1 MSISTRDL
9 DPAFKGAGQKAYPP
23 ALLMNILFCA
33 CTFSNASAL
42 FSLTIYRGL
51 EIWRIENFNPVP
63 IPQSSYG
70 KFFTGDSYVI
80 LKTTGTKSG
89 ALLHDIHYWLGK
101 DTSQDEAGVAAIK
114 TVELDAAL
122 GGRAVQYREVQGH
135 ETEKFLSYF
144 KPCIIP
150 QEGGAASGFKHVEAE
165 EHKTRLFVPFARSS
179 LSHDDIFILDT
190 DSKIFQFNGSNS
202 SIQERAKALEVVQY
216 IKDTYHDGKCDIAA
230 VEDGRLMSDSD
241 TGEFWGF
248 FGGFAPLPRKTVND
262 DDKPADSHPP
272 KLMCV
277 EAGKAEPIEAD
288 SLTRELLDTTKC
300 YIIDCG
306 LELFAWM
313 GRNSSLDERKSA
325 SGTAEELVSGT
336 GRSKSYITRV
346 IEGFET
352 VMFKSKFDSWPQTTN
367 VAHAEDGRSKVA
379 ERLKRQGLDV
389 KGLLKTEPEKE
400 EPEAYIDCTGNL
412 RVWRV
417 NGQEKVLL
425 PASDQSKFYS
435 GDCYIF
441 QYSYPGEDR
450 EDHLIGTWIGNNSV
464 EEDRASALSMAGKM
478 VESMKF
484 IPCLARIY
492 EGSEPIQFQYILQ
505 SFIVYKGGFSDA
517 YKNYIVEK
525 EIPDET
531 YNEEGVA
538 LFRIQG
544 SGPENMQAIQTE
556 SVASSLNSAYCYIL
570 HDGPTVF
577 SWSGSFT
584 TADDQELVE
593 RMLDL
598 IKPDLQCKLQ
608 KEGTESEK
616 FWEILGGKT
625 EYPSKKIVKDAENDP
640 HLFSCDFSKA
650 ELKVCTP
657 TICYIQLLK
666 MSVDMHDFGIIL
678 SYDDSLSLR
687 MTISN
692 EKLKSGTTRS
702 CGRYFSQLPHCFNQM
717 RLERCILRLLSCTL
731 ADMDDKGVKEIY
743 NFSQDDLM
751 TEDIFILDIHS
762 EIFVWVGQQFDP
774 KNRLQALTIGEK
786 FLEHDF
792 LQEKVSSVAPIYVV
806 MEDSEPPFF
815 TRFFKWE
822 SAKSAMLGNSFQRKL
837 TIVKNGGTTPLDKP
851 KRRASVSSGGRSS
864 SLPEKSQRSRSVSVN
879 PDRARVRGRSPAFTA
894 LTANFE
900 NPKDRNL
907 STPPPMV
914 TKLYPKSMSPDSIK
928 QAPKAAAIAQLTS
941 TFEQPPSARDSL
953 IPRSLRDASKSSNNK
968 NEQEEDSMNSRIES
982 LTIQEDV
989 KGGEAEDDE
998 SLPVYPYDRVN
1009 TESEDPATDID
1020 VTKREAYLSVEE
1032 FKEKLGMA
1040 KNEFYK
1046 LPKWKQNKLKMAV
1059 QLF

>member
-1 MSISTRDL
+1 MDFSRETGEKWKRIMSISIRDL
-9 DPAFKGAGQKAYPP
+9 DPAFKGTGQKA
-23 ALLMNILFCA
+23 
-33 CTFSNASAL
+33 
-42 FSLTIYRGL
+42 GL

-89 ALLHDIHYWLGK
+89 ALLHNIHYWLGK
-101 DTSQDEAGVAAIK
+101 DTTQDEAGAAAIK
-114 TVELDAAL
+114 TVELDATL

-241 TGEFWGF
+241 TGEFWSF

-272 KLMCV
+272 KLFV
-277 EAGKAEPIEAD
+277 VTGKAEPIEFD
-288 SLTRELLDTTKC
+288 SLTRELLDTNKC

-306 LELFAWM
+306 LELFAWI

-325 SGTAEELVSGT
+325 SSAAEELVSGT
-336 GRSKSYITRV
+336 GRSKSYVIRV
-346 IEGFET
+346 MEGFET

-389 KGLLKTEPEKE
+389 KGLLKADPEKE

-450 EDHLIGTWIGNNSV
+450 EDHLIGAWIGNNSV

-484 IPCLARIY
+484 IPSLARIY

-505 SFIVYKGGFSDA
+505 SFIVYKGGLSDG
-517 YKNYIVEK
+517 YKNYIAEK

-556 SVASSLNSAYCYIL
+556 PVASSLNSAYCYIL

-640 HLFSCDFSKA
+640 HLFSCNFSKGN
-650 ELKVCTP
+650 
-657 TICYIQLLK
+657 
-666 MSVDMHDFGIIL
+666 D
-678 SYDDSLSLR
+678 
-687 MTISN
+687 
-692 EKLKSGTTRS
+692 
-702 CGRYFSQLPHCFNQM
+702 
-717 RLERCILRLLSCTL
+717 
-731 ADMDDKGVKEIY
+731 VKEIY

-762 EIFVWVGQQFDP
+762 EIFVWIGQQFDP

-792 LQEKVSSVAPIYVV
+792 LQEKVSCVAPIYVV

-837 TIVKNGGTTPLDKP
+837 TIVKNGGTLPLDKP

-914 TKLYPKSMSPDSIK
+914 TKLYPKSMTPDSIK
-928 QAPKAAAIAQLTS
+928 PGPKAAAAISHLTS

-953 IPRSLRDASKSSNNK
+953 IPRSLRDASKSSINK
-968 NEQEEDSMNSRIES
+968 NEQEENSMNSIIES

-998 SLPVYPYDRVN
+998 GLPVYPYDQVN
-1009 TESEDPATDID
+1009 TESGDPATDID